1 MTTNN
6 FDLHQIRV
14 LLSRTPGTL
23 RALLDGLPDELLR
36 GNEGPDTFSPFD
48 VVGHMITGEKTDWI
62 ARGRIILEQGL
73 SGTFERFD
81 RVGHKERDAQ
91 RSIGDL
97 LDEFAELRAK
107 NLETLSSWRLK
118 PEQLERQS
126 RHPVLGV
133 VSLRQL
139 LATWAAHDMG
149 HVAQVARVIAKQ
161 YKEDAGPWVQFL
173 PVLTDRPRPQS

>member
-1 MTTNN
+1 MTTSQ

-23 RALLDGLPDELLR
+23 SALLEGLPDELLR
-36 GNEGPDTFSPFD
+36 SNEGPDTFSPFD
-48 VVGHMITGEKTDWI
+48 VVGHMITGEQTDWI

-91 RSIGDL
+91 RPIGAL

-107 NLETLSSWRLK
+107 NLETLSSWRLTK
-118 PEQLERQS
+118 EQLDRQAN
-126 RHPVLGV
+126 HPVLGV

-139 LATWAAHDMG
+139 LSTWAAHDMG
-149 HVAQVARVIAKQ
+149 HLAQIARVIAKQ
-161 YKEDAGPWVQFL
+161 YKTDVGPWVQFL
-173 PVLTDRPRPQS
+173 PVLTDRPKPSS